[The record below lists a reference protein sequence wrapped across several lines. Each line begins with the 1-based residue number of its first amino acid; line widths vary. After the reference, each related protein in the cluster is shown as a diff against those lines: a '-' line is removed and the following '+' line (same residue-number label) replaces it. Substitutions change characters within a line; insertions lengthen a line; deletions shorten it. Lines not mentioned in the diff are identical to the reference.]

1 MSPSQPA
8 QEGSA
13 RAASHPASRP
23 PFVGVVR
30 TGCVVGLIF
39 AAVSSV
45 VLLWWSGVSAVRS
58 SAPGTARGTEW
69 SAAAVDQRPVP
80 GPDRVP
86 AEPTASGPEDAASGV
101 VRPPVLAP
109 RAAPATEALAVTGL
123 VVAFTPYA
131 DAGAADVRIIR
142 MLALTVPA
150 GTSFSPCF
158 APGPFRAAF
167 TGEVEVDVRER
178 YTFSF
183 EGAGELELRLG
194 DKVALQGV
202 AREGAPV
209 VGAPIR
215 LSKGKNRL
223 VATYTSPVLGDA
235 RLRVL
240 WSTSEFK
247 SEPIPPTA
255 LSPGDVGPEMIAG
268 VRARRARDEI
278 ERLQCLRCHAAEG
291 AVRGASAPDLRT
303 VGSRLHAG
311 YVFEWLLRP
320 VRRGFASR
328 QMPHFFAEDA
338 SGRQQAADVTAY
350 LASLSKPSEVDAAN
364 GSSDGGG
371 QLFAQ
376 LGCVACHTRPGA
388 AADAARVDLDHVPH
402 KWRTTELAAYLAS
415 PQAVDPGTAMPD
427 FRLTGGEAAALARF
441 LLGDRPALAPPP
453 PGDTARGRQ
462 LVSALG
468 CAACHDLPEVEV
480 VRAPAWSAVAPKI
493 DATTDLCGGPP
504 RYAPAPSVSFA
515 DATRVLGQ
523 PALAEAAERAVVA
536 LACAACHAR
545 DGVPDAW
552 ARHEGEVADLMPSE
566 PSQAAHPLGD
576 QSRPSLT
583 WAGEKMRSTWSHGL
597 FAGSLTS
604 LARPWLQARMP
615 AFPAHADVLAQ
626 GLACSHGVPRDS
638 TAHSDAAAGLAAI
651 GAGLVSMEKGFA
663 CVTCHGVG
671 DRAPTQVFEV
681 QGINFALAA
690 QRLRADYFLRW
701 MRNPQR
707 VDPSSKMPR
716 YGDAQGKTAF
726 AQILDGDAEKQ
737 FDAIWAWLVSLR

>member
-1 MSPSQPA
+1 MSPSKPA

-13 RAASHPASRP
+13 CAASQRASRP
-23 PFVGVVR
+23 PWVGLAR
-30 TGCVVGLIF
+30 TGCVVGLVF

-45 VLLWWSGVSAVRS
+45 VLLWWTGVPAVPP
-58 SAPGTARGTEW
+58 AAAGPE
-69 SAAAVDQRPVP
+69 SAAARAGQLPAIE
-80 GPDRVP
+80 P
-86 AEPTASGPEDAASGV
+86 AEPASIPETAGSGGPNASVLPPGV
-101 VRPPVLAP
+101 A
-109 RAAPATEALAVTGL
+109 ATEAIVTAGL
-123 VVAFTPYA
+123 VASFAPF
-131 DAGAADVRIIR
+131 GEPIEADVRVTR

-150 GTSFSPCF
+150 GTSFSSCF
-158 APGPFRAAF
+158 APGPFRATF

-183 EGAGELELRLG
+183 EGAGELQLRLG

-209 VGAPIR
+209 VGASVR

-223 VATYTSPVLGDA
+223 VATYTSPALGDA

-247 SEPIPPTA
+247 PEPIPPTA

-303 VGSRLHAG
+303 VGGRLHAG

-328 QMPHFFAEDA
+328 QMPHFFADDA

-350 LASLSKPSEVDAAN
+350 LASLSKPSVVDAVN
-364 GSSDGGG
+364 GSSDSGG

-376 LGCVACHTRPGA
+376 LGCVACHPRPGA
-388 AADAARVDLDHVPH
+388 TPDDARVDLDHVPH
-402 KWRTTELAAYLAS
+402 KWRAPELAAYLAS

-441 LLGDRPALAPPP
+441 LLGDRPAPVSPPL
-453 PGDTARGRQ
+453 GDTARGRQ
-462 LVSALG
+462 LVSSFSCG
-468 CAACHDLPEVEV
+468 ACHDLPDIEAS
-480 VRAPAWSAVAPKI
+480 RAPAWSVVVQKI

-504 RYAPAPSVSFA
+504 HYAPVPSVSFA
-515 DATRVLGQ
+515 DATRVLGR

-545 DGVPDAW
+545 DGAADAW
-552 ARHEGEVADLMPSE
+552 ARHAGEVADLIPSE
-566 PSQAAHPLGD
+566 PAHAAHPVGD

-583 WAGEKMRSTWSHGL
+583 WAGEKVRSTWSHAL
-597 FAGSLTS
+597 LAGSLTS
-604 LARPWLQARMP
+604 RARPWLHARMP
-615 AFPAHADVLAQ
+615 AFPTHADVLAQ

-638 TAHSDAAAGLAAI
+638 AAHADAAAGLAEI
-651 GAGLVSMEKGFA
+651 GAHLVSMEKGFA
-663 CVTCHGVG
+663 CVTCHGIG
-671 DRAPTQVFEV
+671 DKPPTQVFEV
-681 QGINFALAA
+681 QGVNFALGA

-726 AQILDGDAEKQ
+726 AQILGGDAEKQ
-737 FDAIWAWLVSLR
+737 FGAIWAWLVSLR